1 MPDAVGPVAW
11 LLMAQPLLRASLV
24 GHAVASARV
33 ARHGLVRLAICHLDP
48 YALGRFVDTGSTL
61 YRVAR

>member
-11 LLMAQPLLRASLV
+11 LFMAHGASLV

-33 ARHGLVRLAICHLDP
+33 AGHGLVRVAICHLDP
-48 YALGRFVDTGSTL
+48 YALGRFVDADFTL